1 MEINHEDYV
10 NIAQAAKKLNMDRKN
25 ITYIIAR
32 DEFKDK
38 VIIIKSKTLIPI
50 SLLKNVHDFYFVN
63 SNLYKKYKESHDYV
77 PSHLMVRYLDISFEE
92 LLNQVEFG
100 VWDGKFIKLP
110 KVTPP
115 TREEQNHYNYFFI
128 RSLTVQNY
136 KTITAIA
143 KRTKIVTRET
153 LMSYA
158 KKGLLPQPEHLKG
171 SNLFDEA
178 EVIKLLPR
186 LRDSQLLSR
195 TEKIRNSKVTSYSLL
210 NVKQQMAID
219 EYLEYRKKG
228 GKINFNGFRSKQ
240 KIANP
245 DRTLKVM
252 KEIISS
258 AFVLI
263 ISGRCRLE
271 EEVIKNQ
278 KLQEHL
284 LEKFNPDAFEF
295 LLVSIH
301 DFFSISSQREER
313 TLTSYLQQLRPFYYY
328 HLQMLKSRA
337 IVNEKKHREFL
348 SLENS
353 IDDFLD
359 QFPRFSDEWYVIDE
373 SKATKSFLTPE
384 QMIIVKHLIL
394 SDPVSKDPIKNATMW
409 QLGCSTAVRPEE
421 MQNIRIEYFDLDIS
435 GFLKLNDRGWGCLR
449 IPAKDTK
456 QERSPSHPIYGT
468 IIPVDTVKQINEY
481 LGQLYQKQGPL
492 NPKGKGYL
500 FRPNYANPD
509 LQYTSIDKD
518 FIVRI
523 RPFLTFLNEDQ
534 RDNFVLKSSRHSMNN
549 FISNTF
555 LHVEHL
561 NGQKQKW
568 AAQYQMRHKPEGTTG
583 DKFYSDLLSKDDFY
597 QALELTINFP
607 WELEKLEQWEIKY
620 GYKKFSIDSG
630 GLEEEL
636 LDSQINPHYTEHMVK
651 IEQRLADLKVRPKSM
666 SVMQWTSEVHKLK
679 KQRTAMSSQNIKV
692 M

>member
-1 MEINHEDYV
+1 MGQNQYQYV
-10 NIAQAAKKLNMDRKN
+10 NISQAAKILDIDRRSVA
-25 ITYIIAR
+25 YIITR
-32 DEFKDK
+32 DEFKDN
-38 VIIIKSKTLIPI
+38 ISITPSGTLIPD
-50 SLLKNVHDFYFVN
+50 SLLNSIRDFYFVN
-63 SNLYKKYKESHDYV
+63 SKLYKKYKESYDYI
-77 PSHLMVRYLDISFEE
+77 PSHLMVRYLGISFEK
-92 LLNQVEFG
+92 LLNQVERG
-100 VWDGKFIKLP
+100 LWDGKFLKLP

-115 TREEQNHYNYFFI
+115 REEQHHYNYFFI
-128 RSLTVQNY
+128 RSLTVQNF

-143 KRTKIVTRET
+143 KRTKMVNRET
-153 LMSYA
+153 LMKYA

-171 SNLFDEA
+171 TNLFDEV
-178 EVIKLLPR
+178 EVIKLLPS
-186 LRDSQLLSR
+186 LLDSQLLSR
-195 TEKIRNSKVTSYSLL
+195 TKKQRNSKVTSYSLL
-210 NVKQQMAID
+210 NDKHQMAID

-240 KIANP
+240 KVANL
-245 DRTLKVM
+245 DKTLKVM

-263 ISGRCRLE
+263 ISGRCGLE
-271 EEVIKNQ
+271 EEVIKNG
-278 KLQEHL
+278 KVQEHL

-295 LLVSIH
+295 LSVSIH
-301 DFFSISSQREER
+301 DFFSISSRREER

-337 IVNEKKHREFL
+337 VINEQKHREFL
-348 SLENS
+348 SLEIS
-353 IDDFLD
+353 IEDFLD

-384 QMIIVKHLIL
+384 QMINVKHLIL
-394 SDPVSKDPIKNATMW
+394 SDPISRDPIKNATMW

-421 MQNIRIEYFDLDIS
+421 MQNIRIEYFDLDDS
-435 GFLKLNDRGWGCLR
+435 GFLKLNERGWGVLR
-449 IPAKDTK
+449 LPAKATK
-456 QERSPSHPIYGT
+456 QERSPSHPVYGT
-468 IIPVDTVKQINEY
+468 IIPVETVKQINEY

-492 NPKGKGYL
+492 NPRGKGYL
-500 FRPNYANPD
+500 FRPNYASPE
-509 LQYTSIDKD
+509 LQYNTVDKD

-549 FISNTF
+549 YISNTF

-597 QALELTINFP
+597 QVLELTINFP
-607 WELEKLEQWEIKY
+607 WELEKLEQWEVKY
-620 GYKKFSIDSG
+620 GYRKSVIDNA

-636 LDSQINPHYTEHMVK
+636 LDSKINPHYSDLMIK
-651 IEQRLADLKVRPKSM
+651 IEQRLADLKVRPKTM
-666 SVMQWTSEVHKLK
+666 SVMQWTAEVNKLK
-679 KQRTAMSSQNIKV
+679 KQRTALLSQNI
-692 M
+692 